1 MSQTVRISADSTC
14 DLSPELIT
22 RYDIGIIPLY
32 ISLDEKTLRDGVE
45 ITGNDIYEYVAR
57 TGVLP
62 KTAAPSV
69 ADYIEFFQKRQTT
82 PATALIHFT
91 ISADFSSSYQNAC
104 IAAKDFEN
112 ISVIDSRNLST
123 GHGHAVMEAA
133 VLAEKG
139 ASMEEIR
146 AYEADVI
153 PRICASFI
161 IDRLDYLHKGGRCSG
176 VAALGANLLKLKPCI
191 EVVDGKMIVGK
202 KYRGDIGKV
211 LPVYT
216 ADKLCGKKMKKDRI
230 FITHTGCSKEI
241 VDDVRKAIAECYP
254 FDNVIETIAGSTV
267 TSHCGQNTLGVLF
280 IEEKE

>member
-1 MSQTVRISADSTC
+1 MSQTIRISADSTC

-82 PATALIHFT
+82 PDTALIHFT

-146 AYEADVI
+146 AHEADVI

-202 KYRGDIGKV
+202 KYRGDISKV

-216 ADKLCGKKMKKDRI
+216 SDKLCGKKMKKDRI

-241 VDDVRKAIAECYP
+241 VDDVRKTIAECYP
-254 FDNVIETIAGSTV
+254 FDEVIETIAGSTV
-267 TSHCGQNTLGVLF
+267 TSHCGQNTQGVLF